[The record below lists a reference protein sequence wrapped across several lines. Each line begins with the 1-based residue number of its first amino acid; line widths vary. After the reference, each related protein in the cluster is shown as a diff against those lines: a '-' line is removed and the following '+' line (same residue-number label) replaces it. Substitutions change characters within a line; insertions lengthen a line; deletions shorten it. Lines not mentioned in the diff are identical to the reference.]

1 MSESLRR
8 SPRFKGDKIV
18 KKTINDDQSAVIED
32 QLPCI
37 TEINDSDGYS
47 IIDKELLII
56 KETDGDLVINGEDQ
70 DKEDNIVLE
79 INEQTKRNPDR
90 RRKIN
95 EEDEAYEPSE
105 NEEDDEDDEDEEEDE
120 EEKVVF
126 KLDDST
132 EKAVIQFVEE
142 STACFSKLY
151 DKLHENGEENSVYK
165 DILSSSKGKGSL
177 YDLILSILVKGD
189 YGENDSMLT
198 LQTFGS
204 PPDERKPLFNKIQNE
219 HLKYLLD
226 NKFNDIKT
234 MYQKMAKN
242 TCRFFA
248 EKIQIIMMKRALE
261 ESDVEEESADTH
273 NEEDISQEEE
283 EAADIIG
290 ETEKTI
296 DVAQAV
302 PEQVFLYEYNFQTL
316 KFSSKQFIQSTSRD
330 IKDIA
335 HRDSKYGYLYFIL
348 PATGKSYLFCLVY
361 INQCL
366 QYRVQLNEGWMSS

>member
-105 NEEDDEDDEDEEEDE
+105 NEEDDEDDEDEAEDE

-132 EKAVIQFVEE
+132 E
-142 STACFSKLY
+142 
-151 DKLHENGEENSVYK
+151 
-165 DILSSSKGKGSL
+165 
-177 YDLILSILVKGD
+177 
-189 YGENDSMLT
+189 
-198 LQTFGS
+198 
-204 PPDERKPLFNKIQNE
+204 
-219 HLKYLLD
+219 
-226 NKFNDIKT
+226 
-234 MYQKMAKN
+234 
-242 TCRFFA
+242 
-248 EKIQIIMMKRALE
+248 
-261 ESDVEEESADTH
+261 
-273 NEEDISQEEE
+273 
-283 EAADIIG
+283 
-290 ETEKTI
+290 
-296 DVAQAV
+296 
-302 PEQVFLYEYNFQTL
+302 
-316 KFSSKQFIQSTSRD
+316 
-330 IKDIA
+330 
-335 HRDSKYGYLYFIL
+335 
-348 PATGKSYLFCLVY
+348 
-361 INQCL
+361 
-366 QYRVQLNEGWMSS
+366 